1 MADLTVVRAIL
12 ARLTD
17 AEAIELER
25 VLNNLQAQAWSDGVL
40 AGRSAELR
48 VVRRAFKLGFAR
60 PFLRG
65 DKLEAQLARIRAEEL
80 PPNPY
85 T

>member
-1 MADLTVVRAIL
+1 MT
-12 ARLTD
+12 
-17 AEAIELER
+17 
-25 VLNNLQAQAWSDGVL
+25 

-48 VVRRAFKLGFAR
+48 GVRRALKLGYAR